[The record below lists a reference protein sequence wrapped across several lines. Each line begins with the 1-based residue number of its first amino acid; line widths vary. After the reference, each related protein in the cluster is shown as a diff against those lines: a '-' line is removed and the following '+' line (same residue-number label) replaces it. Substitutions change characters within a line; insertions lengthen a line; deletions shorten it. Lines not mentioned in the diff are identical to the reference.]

1 MLIQEHINFNHGSA
15 ISNYSKTEVKPKE
28 RSFDVSESL
37 SNILANFTNELIKND
52 KAKIQNINT
61 LKKTMR
67 GGRNIV
73 VPKIQN
79 KDPIAIKLKNN
90 GKFYSDLKQAPVE
103 LIQKANLLLKS
114 TLTSD
119 QCSDYISSYF
129 HNSPP
134 TSVQVQTGKLPPI
147 IFQKHQTPKPS
158 HSVYRQSHPLS
169 RAEDC
174 DRLSQMER
182 HRPSLDVDRLG
193 LRKRID

>member
-52 KAKIQNINT
+52 KAKIHNINT

-79 KDPIAIKLKNN
+79 KDPIAMKLKNN
-90 GKFYSDLKQAPVE
+90 APFE
-103 LIQKANLLLKS
+103 LIQKANPLLKS

-174 DRLSQMER
+174 DGPSQMER